1 MNEMSFDIVTGAWS
15 RSALQPR
22 LTQEIS
28 RARRA
33 GGPCSVFLFDVDY
46 FKTVNDVYGH
56 QRGDA
61 VLRQIADRVSAA
73 IRTDDTLF
81 RFGGDEF
88 VVLLPDTGVQDAV
101 RLALRLTEQV
111 RGLPFGDEP
120 PLHLSISLGVATYPQ
135 DGTDETTLLRVA
147 DRRNYLAK
155 HRGRGSAV
163 ADDVETS
170 SDPRSSRLWERD
182 TALAGTHHYLT
193 QLDAQRR
200 GALRVTGQ
208 PGAGHTRF
216 LQEIQRLA
224 ALRGFSVLP
233 VGGAVPP
240 APAGPTLLLAD
251 LNTTEALCA
260 TLARWERD
268 GQLPDVLGVAY
279 ASTGIAMALPSG
291 FAELGVVDLPPW
303 SPATQRIWLR
313 SVLQGEP
320 DDHLVDW
327 INRQSGGLP
336 AAAARELSRLRQRN
350 GLVDDGAGGWT
361 IRPDLRGRPGR
372 QVRLPATVT
381 ALVGR
386 GDERTRVAE
395 LLRGSRLVTLL
406 GPGGIGKT
414 RLSLAVA
421 AAVADEYDDGA
432 VFVALADTTTADEV
446 VRALAAALDV
456 DEIPGQPLLDGITEH
471 LAEASLLLVLDNLE
485 QALDAAPVLGH
496 LLGAAPGVAALATS
510 REALAVYGEQVYRVP
525 PLPLP
530 DLHGLPHG
538 DDGVALAL
546 TRSPAVALFDQ
557 RARAAR
563 DDFRLSTDNL
573 AAVVELCRR
582 LDGLPL
588 AIELAAARTVALA
601 PAALLEHLGRHLD
614 ALGDGP
620 RDRPERQQTLRGA
633 IDWSVALLDADAQR
647 LFEAVGVFTG
657 GATVPAA
664 AAVTTPADDIGVEP
678 GVQVK
683 TVGQA
688 LDALVAKS
696 LLVADADPD
705 GQARY
710 RMLETIRAYAVARL
724 AERDP
729 VPVRDRHRDYFAA
742 LADDA
747 AEGMAGPG
755 QAAWSDT
762 ITREYANLRTAMAWS
777 LDRGDA
783 DVAAR
788 ICRGLWRYWRH
799 GRELSEGRRW
809 LDRVLAGL
817 PEPTD
822 DEPADGERADAER
835 VALLYPAAV
844 LAATQD
850 DDASATRYGLAS
862 LRLTEASGDR
872 QGTAQARNILGVA
885 AMRAGRFDEA
895 TEHFGFGL
903 QVWRELDQPQGTAI
917 ALGNLAKVCL
927 RQGRTEAAAG
937 HINECLA
944 LERASGNSSGVLL
957 GLECLG
963 EILLAQDRLLDAS
976 QVAAEALS
984 LSRELGDVFGEAT
997 ALHQQGQIARRTG
1010 DPAAARELFGAALIR
1025 RHEVGDRE
1033 DLAVSFDCLAD
1044 LAVDDR
1050 PELAVRLLAAAEQ
1063 LRQSQRIVA
1072 PPDIDGRRQATLDGA
1087 RTAIGGP
1094 AFAAAWRAGRRAPL
1108 DLVVAEATASAL
1120 PQAPGIRPVDAVTA

>member
-1 MNEMSFDIVTGAWS
+1 M
-15 RSALQPR
+15 
-22 LTQEIS
+22 
-28 RARRA
+28 
-33 GGPCSVFLFDVDY
+33 
-46 FKTVNDVYGH
+46 
-56 QRGDA
+56 
-61 VLRQIADRVSAA
+61 
-73 IRTDDTLF
+73 
-81 RFGGDEF
+81 
-88 VVLLPDTGVQDAV
+88 
-101 RLALRLTEQV
+101 
-111 RGLPFGDEP
+111 
-120 PLHLSISLGVATYPQ
+120 
-135 DGTDETTLLRVA
+135 
-147 DRRNYLAK
+147 
-155 HRGRGSAV
+155 
-163 ADDVETS
+163 
-170 SDPRSSRLWERD
+170 
-182 TALAGTHHYLT
+182 
-193 QLDAQRR
+193 
-200 GALRVTGQ
+200 TGQ

-224 ALRGFSVLP
+224 ALRGFTVLP

-251 LNTTEALCA
+251 LDTTEAVAA

-268 GQLPDVLGVAY
+268 GQVPDVLGVAY
-279 ASTGIAMALPSG
+279 ASTGIAGPVPGALP
-291 FAELGVVDLPPW
+291 ELGVVDLPPW

-320 DDHLVDW
+320 DEHLVDW
-327 INRQSGGLP
+327 IIRQSGGLP
-336 AAAARELSRLRQRN
+336 AASARELSRLRQRD

-386 GDERTRVAE
+386 GDERARVAE

-421 AAVADEYDDGA
+421 AAVADEFDDGA

-446 VRALAAALDV
+446 TRALAAALDV

-471 LAEASLLLVLDNLE
+471 LAEARLLLVLDNLE

-496 LLGAAPGVAALATS
+496 LLGAAPGVVALATS

-530 DLHGLPHG
+530 DLRGLPHG

-563 DDFRLSTDNL
+563 DDFRLTPDNL
-573 AAVVELCRR
+573 ATVAELCRR

-588 AIELAAARTVALA
+588 AIELAAARTVALT
-601 PAALLEHLGRHLD
+601 PTALLDHLGRHLD

-647 LFEAVGVFTG
+647 LFEAVGVFAG

-664 AAVTTPADDIGVEP
+664 AAVTTPPDDTGAEP
-678 GVQVK
+678 GAH
-683 TVGQA
+683 TEAVGQA

-696 LLVADADPD
+696 LLVVDTDPD
-705 GQARY
+705 GRPRY

-724 AERDP
+724 AETDP
-729 VPVRDRHRDYFAA
+729 VPVRDRHRDHFAT
-742 LADDA
+742 LADEA

-788 ICRGLWRYWRH
+788 VCRGLWRYWRH
-799 GRELSEGRRW
+799 GSELSEGRRW
-809 LDRVLAGL
+809 LDRVLAEL
-817 PEPTD
+817 PEP
-822 DEPADGERADAER
+822 ADAAR
-835 VALLYPAAV
+835 AALLDPAAV

-927 RQGRTEAAAG
+927 RQGRTEVAAG
-937 HINECLA
+937 HINECLI

-963 EILLAQDRLLDAS
+963 EILLAQDQLPDAS
-976 QVAAEALS
+976 RVAAEALS

-997 ALHQQGQIARRTG
+997 ALHQQGLIARRTG

-1044 LAVDDR
+1044 LAVGER

-1072 PPDIDGRRQATLDGA
+1072 PPDVYGRRQATLDRA

-1094 AFAAAWRAGRRAPL
+1094 AFTAAWRAGRRAPL
-1108 DLVVAEATASAL
+1108 DLVVAEATAAAL
-1120 PQAPGIRPVDAVTA
+1120 PHAPGTRPVDAVTA